1 MVMTRGIKIM
11 YCDYFKLK
19 EKPFNLTPDPRY
31 LYLGKNHSEPFA
43 QLLYATQEGAGFAVF
58 IGEVGT
64 GKSTVCRAILDRL
77 PENFVPAFIFNPNMD
92 ELELYQAINRELGL
106 ECETQS
112 KNALQYI
119 LNQYLIEQKSSG
131 KHVVLL
137 IDEAQNL
144 SQPVLEQI
152 RLISNLET
160 EKEKLIQI
168 ILVGQP
174 ELRSLLERQSLRQLR
189 QRISVSCNL
198 GPLDFYE
205 TVEYIRHRLSTA
217 GSAPQDI
224 FNSSA
229 LRRLFRYSGGIP
241 RLINIVCDRGLLAA
255 YSSGKRIV
263 TRQMIV
269 DCIRE
274 IEGKAS
280 PQSGYGTVASALTA
294 AASILALIFFLAYP
308 GVETEA
314 GTHPVP
320 LVVAQNS
327 EPGVYAGQSSEK
339 VKELFS
345 KNARLLAASSILD
358 RWNDGRPI
366 SDKEKSRS
374 LAALVKGRR
383 FKSFEAVLDYERL
396 RAINYPAILELKDK
410 DGRIGYLPVV
420 SIWGKKLFSDASGER
435 FINKEWV
442 LQRWTGRTYI
452 LWKDFK
458 SLPKNFARG
467 HKGFKTRW
475 LQASLAKLGYG
486 EIKPLTG
493 FFGRKTQRLVIR
505 FQIENRL
512 EANGRVGPLTKMFIY
527 KRLPEFATPGLT

>member
-1 MVMTRGIKIM
+1 M
-11 YCDYFKLK
+11 YCEYFKLK

-31 LYLGKNHSEPFA
+31 LFLGKKHSEPFA
-43 QLLYATQEGAGFAVF
+43 QLLFATQEGAGFALF

-64 GKSTVCRAILDRL
+64 GKSTICRAILDRL
-77 PENFVPAFIFNPNMD
+77 PENFIPAFIFNPNMD
-92 ELELYQAINRELGL
+92 ELELYQAINRELSL
-106 ECETQS
+106 ECETDS

-119 LNQYLIEQKSSG
+119 LNQYLIEQKSAG
-131 KHVVLL
+131 KQVVLL

-198 GPLDFYE
+198 GPLDFNE
-205 TVEYIRHRLSTA
+205 TVDYIRHRLSTA

-224 FNSSA
+224 FNRSA

-241 RLINIVCDRGLLAA
+241 RLINIVCDRALLAA
-255 YSSGKRIV
+255 YSSGKRMV
-263 TRQMIV
+263 TRQMIA
-269 DCIRE
+269 DCVRE
-274 IEGKAS
+274 IEGKPS
-280 PQSGYGTVASALTA
+280 PQSGYAKFASALTA
-294 AASILALIFFLAYP
+294 AASMLALLFFMAYP
-308 GVETEA
+308 GIETEA
-314 GTHPVP
+314 GTHPVQR
-320 LVVAQNS
+320 VVAQNA

-339 VKELFS
+339 IKELFS
-345 KNARLLAASSILD
+345 NNARFLAASSILD
-358 RWNDGRPI
+358 RWNDSKPF
-366 SDKEKSRS
+366 SDKEKKFTLSA
-374 LAALVKGRR
+374 LAKGRR
-383 FKSFEAVLDYERL
+383 FKSFEAMLDYEQL

-410 DGRIGYLPVV
+410 DGRIGYMPVV
-420 SIWGKKLFSDASGER
+420 SIWGKKLFSDGSGEK
-435 FINKEWV
+435 FINKDWA
-442 LQRWTGRTYI
+442 LSRWTGRTFI
-452 LWKDFK
+452 FWKDFK
-458 SLPKNFARG
+458 SLPNNFARG
-467 HKGFKTRW
+467 HKSFKTRW
-475 LQASLAKLGYG
+475 LQASLGKLGYG
-486 EIKPLTG
+486 EITPLTG

-527 KRLPEFATPGLT
+527 KRLPEYATPGLT